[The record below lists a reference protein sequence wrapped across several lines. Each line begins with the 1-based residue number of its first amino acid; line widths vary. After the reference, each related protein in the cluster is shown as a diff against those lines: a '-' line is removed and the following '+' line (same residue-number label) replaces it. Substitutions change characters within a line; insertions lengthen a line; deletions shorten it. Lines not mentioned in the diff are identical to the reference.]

1 MKTNNFSLFT
11 FHFSLFVV
19 SLHANFKKTINK
31 MSKKKLKKQLNE
43 FDETLAASKSFY
55 EKNKKA
61 ILYGGG
67 GLLAIIIC
75 VLLVHQF
82 YITPR
87 NNRANESI
95 FYAEQSFMD
104 GNYDKALNGDGVN
117 MGFLSVIDEFGN
129 TKAGNIACLYAAKC
143 YAATDK
149 YQEAIDVLNKF
160 KGCGDAMISP
170 AAIALKGNCYAEL
183 GDNEKAVELLVKAAK
198 EADNNVIS
206 PACLLQAG
214 QIFLSL
220 GQNDKALD
228 CYNQIKSKYQQ
239 SNAYYEIDKY
249 IEAAQ

>member
-19 SLHANFKKTINK
+19 SLHAKFNENHKK
-31 MSKKKLKKQLNE
+31 MSKKKLKKQVNE
-43 FDETLAASKSFY
+43 FDETIAASRSFY

-67 GLLAIIIC
+67 GLLFIIIA
-75 VLLVHQF
+75 VLLIHQF

-95 FYAEQSFMD
+95 FRAEQAFVD
-104 GNYDKALNGDGVN
+104 GNYDKALNGDGDN
-117 MGFLSVIDEFGN
+117 MGFLSIVDEFGN

-143 YAATDK
+143 YAATEK
-149 YQEAIDVLNKF
+149 YQEAIDMLNKF
-160 KGCGDAMISP
+160 SGCGDALISP

-183 GDNEKAVELLVKAAK
+183 GENEKAVELLVKAAN
-198 EADNNVIS
+198 EADNNIIS
-206 PACLLQAG
+206 PTCLLQAG
-214 QIFLSL
+214 QIYTAL

-249 IEAAQ
+249 IEAAK